1 MELDAK
7 EMQLAIEAL
16 IAYKDDDNEEY
27 NEDLDLLITKFSTY
41 LKGGESWVTQ
51 ATLKFLRD
59 FSKKSKKNGLYQ
71 LTAMIT
77 SSCLMLP
84 KKSWKDLRT

>member
-27 NEDLDLLITKFSTY
+27 NEDLDLLITKFKTY
-41 LKGGESWVTQ
+41 LNRGE
-51 ATLKFLRD
+51 
-59 FSKKSKKNGLYQ
+59 N
-71 LTAMIT
+71 
-77 SSCLMLP
+77 
-84 KKSWKDLRT
+84 

>member
-27 NEDLDLLITKFSTY
+27 NEDLNLLITKFSTY
-41 LKGGESWVTQ
+41 LKGG
-51 ATLKFLRD
+51 
-59 FSKKSKKNGLYQ
+59 KS
-71 LTAMIT
+71 
-77 SSCLMLP
+77 
-84 KKSWKDLRT
+84 

>member
-27 NEDLDLLITKFSTY
+27 NEDLDLLITKFKTY
-41 LKGGESWVTQ
+41 L
-51 ATLKFLRD
+51 
-59 FSKKSKKNGLYQ
+59 NG
-71 LTAMIT
+71 TN
-77 SSCLMLP
+77 
-84 KKSWKDLRT
+84 

>member
-27 NEDLDLLITKFSTY
+27 NEDMDLLITKFSTY
-41 LKGGESWVTQ
+41 LKGGES
-51 ATLKFLRD
+51 
-59 FSKKSKKNGLYQ
+59 
-71 LTAMIT
+71 
-77 SSCLMLP
+77 
-84 KKSWKDLRT
+84 

>member
-41 LKGGESWVTQ
+41 LKGGET
-51 ATLKFLRD
+51 
-59 FSKKSKKNGLYQ
+59 NE
-71 LTAMIT
+71 
-77 SSCLMLP
+77 
-84 KKSWKDLRT
+84 

>member
-27 NEDLDLLITKFSTY
+27 NEDLDLLITKFKTY
-41 LKGGESWVTQ
+41 LKGGES
-51 ATLKFLRD
+51 
-59 FSKKSKKNGLYQ
+59 
-71 LTAMIT
+71 
-77 SSCLMLP
+77 
-84 KKSWKDLRT
+84 

>member
-27 NEDLDLLITKFSTY
+27 NEDLDLLITKFETY
-41 LKGGESWVTQ
+41 LKGGES
-51 ATLKFLRD
+51 
-59 FSKKSKKNGLYQ
+59 
-71 LTAMIT
+71 
-77 SSCLMLP
+77 
-84 KKSWKDLRT
+84 

>member
-41 LKGGESWVTQ
+41 LKGG
-51 ATLKFLRD
+51 
-59 FSKKSKKNGLYQ
+59 KS
-71 LTAMIT
+71 
-77 SSCLMLP
+77 
-84 KKSWKDLRT
+84 

>member
-1 MELDAK
+1 LEVHLIMELDAK

-41 LKGGESWVTQ
+41 LKGGE
-51 ATLKFLRD
+51 
-59 FSKKSKKNGLYQ
+59 N
-71 LTAMIT
+71 
-77 SSCLMLP
+77 
-84 KKSWKDLRT
+84 

>member
-41 LKGGESWVTQ
+41 LKGGESLVTQ

-84 KKSWKDLRT
+84 KKS

>member
-7 EMQLAIEAL
+7 EMQLTIEAL

-41 LKGGESWVTQ
+41 LKGGET
-51 ATLKFLRD
+51 K
-59 FSKKSKKNGLYQ
+59 
-71 LTAMIT
+71 
-77 SSCLMLP
+77 
-84 KKSWKDLRT
+84 

>member
-16 IAYKDDDNEEY
+16 IAYRDDDNEEY

-41 LKGGESWVTQ
+41 LKGGES
-51 ATLKFLRD
+51 
-59 FSKKSKKNGLYQ
+59 
-71 LTAMIT
+71 
-77 SSCLMLP
+77 
-84 KKSWKDLRT
+84 

>member
-7 EMQLAIEAL
+7 EMQLVIEAL

-41 LKGGESWVTQ
+41 LKGGES
-51 ATLKFLRD
+51 
-59 FSKKSKKNGLYQ
+59 
-71 LTAMIT
+71 
-77 SSCLMLP
+77 
-84 KKSWKDLRT
+84 

>member
-27 NEDLDLLITKFSTY
+27 NEDLDLLITKFKTY
-41 LKGGESWVTQ
+41 LIGGES
-51 ATLKFLRD
+51 
-59 FSKKSKKNGLYQ
+59 
-71 LTAMIT
+71 
-77 SSCLMLP
+77 
-84 KKSWKDLRT
+84 

>member
-7 EMQLAIEAL
+7 EMQLTIEAL

-41 LKGGESWVTQ
+41 LKGGET
-51 ATLKFLRD
+51 
-59 FSKKSKKNGLYQ
+59 NE
-71 LTAMIT
+71 
-77 SSCLMLP
+77 
-84 KKSWKDLRT
+84 

>member
-27 NEDLDLLITKFSTY
+27 NEDLDLLITKFQTY
-41 LKGGESWVTQ
+41 LKGGETN
-51 ATLKFLRD
+51 D
-59 FSKKSKKNGLYQ
+59 
-71 LTAMIT
+71 
-77 SSCLMLP
+77 
-84 KKSWKDLRT
+84 

>member
-41 LKGGESWVTQ
+41 LKGGE
-51 ATLKFLRD
+51 
-59 FSKKSKKNGLYQ
+59 N
-71 LTAMIT
+71 
-77 SSCLMLP
+77 
-84 KKSWKDLRT
+84 